1 MILNG
6 DLEDAKRLLG
16 AGDSTLARNP
26 DITRITSEASLN
38 TTGYWLL
45 SEGSVQAAIDVFR
58 WVVEIYPRS
67 PNAYDSLGD
76 AYPAAGRSDR
86 AAENVRKALQVLD
99 AAPGLNESQ
108 RNNIKRSAESKL
120 GGFR

>member
-1 MILNG
+1 
-6 DLEDAKRLLG
+6 
-16 AGDSTLARNP
+16 
-26 DITRITSEASLN
+26 
-38 TTGYWLL
+38 
-45 SEGSVQAAIDVFR
+45 VQAAIDVFR

-76 AYPAAGRSDR
+76 AYAAAGQSGL
-86 AAENVRKALQVLD
+86 AAENARKALQLLD

-120 GGFR
+120 KSFR